1 MAWII
6 SFSSKGWIAAQR
18 PTAVLGAINQN
29 LSPKI
34 GRANSVPPLI
44 DFYIAAKLL
53 NYFPF
58 F

>member
-1 MAWII
+1 MAWMF

-18 PTAVLGAINQN
+18 PSAVLGAINQILN
-29 LSPKI
+29 PKR
-34 GRANSVPPLI
+34 GRANSMPPLI